1 MPIGKREKGSRS
13 PSEVKRA
20 QKKEKQAQREKEAR
34 MFEVERKRAED
45 GKRGAMRAFTASQ
58 SDSDSNLSQK
68 LQWKQKTN
76 TI

>member
-1 MPIGKREKGSRS
+1 
-13 PSEVKRA
+13 
-20 QKKEKQAQREKEAR
+20 